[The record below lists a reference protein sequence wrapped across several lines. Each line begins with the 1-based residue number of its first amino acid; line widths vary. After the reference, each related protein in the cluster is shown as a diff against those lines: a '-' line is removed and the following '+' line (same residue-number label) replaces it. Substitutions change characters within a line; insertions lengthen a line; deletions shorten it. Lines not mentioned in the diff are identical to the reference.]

1 MTRKSSAPDA
11 TSSAGTSRRARA
23 RFAHRA
29 RAPLEELLE
38 PAQAHPAYDGLDQDY
53 ALSERA
59 QMANVTVTPDGW
71 RASKTIGW

>member
-1 MTRKSSAPDA
+1 MRRTAPELV
-11 TSSAGTSRRARA
+11 AGPRAVRPPTV
-23 RFAHRA
+23 RGLPWKNFWS
-29 RAPLEELLE
+29 LLKRTL
-38 PAQAHPAYDGLDQDY
+38 AYDGLDQDY

>member
-11 TSSAGTSRRARA
+11 TNSAGTSRRPARGSPTV
-23 RFAHRA
+23 RGLPWKNFWS
-29 RAPLEELLE
+29 LLKRTL
-38 PAQAHPAYDGLDQDY
+38 AYDGLDQDY